1 MKALSKDMLKAIK
14 LSERDKKTVIILA
27 VFLCLAAYYQFIFEP
42 VFRKWNVSYKV
53 VAEKKKE
60 LKQMERKLRE
70 FRGIQRDREE
80 FLSKIAII
88 NARVNMPSSSKK
100 LPEIL
105 RAIMVSADKASVKI
119 NNLRPL
125 ATTEEGSETPLVNT
139 FSVDGS
145 AKINEVAN
153 FMERAWGMKVDEL
166 GFSLTDDKEKPVH
179 FYIKLSL
186 LPPIGIETPK
196 ASVKVA
202 HFIFTED
209 PFLPRER
216 AIAASKT
223 KMMKGRKGMFSSAIP
238 SPEEIAPPPPAP
250 TVNTSGL
257 RLVGITGFGGKKSA
271 IVIDDSKAGEE
282 FFLQEG
288 DPFREYSV
296 TVVDNKGITFGIKD
310 GPTGRL
316 EFPPQAGDI
325 IETEGPPTAAAS
337 QKRTA
342 SSKNGRLGINVMN
355 LTPAIIKE
363 KGLSAQQGIIV
374 TGERKDVPEV
384 RTDDVVVS
392 INGIKVSSLN
402 EAQKIMQTVKAGN
415 ELELGTMRG
424 TEAKTI
430 KIKAIE

>member
-1 MKALSKDMLKAIK
+1 MKALPKDLLKAIN
-14 LSERDKKTVIILA
+14 LSERDKKTVLILV

-42 VFRKWNVSYKV
+42 VFRKWNATYKV
-53 VAEKKKE
+53 IAEKKKE

-70 FRGIQRDREE
+70 FRGIQRDSEE

-88 NARVNMPSSSKK
+88 NARVNMPSSKKK

-105 RAIMVSADKASVKI
+105 RALMTSADKASVKI

-125 ATTEEGSETPLVNT
+125 ATTEEGSETPVVDT

-153 FMERAWGMKVDEL
+153 FMERAWGMKIDEL
-166 GFSLTDDKEKPVH
+166 GLSLTDDKDRPVH

-186 LPPIGIETPK
+186 LPPIELELPK
-196 ASVKVA
+196 TSVKVA
-202 HFIFTED
+202 HFAFAED
-209 PFLPRER
+209 PFRPRER
-216 AIAASKT
+216 AVVASRAMK
-223 KMMKGRKGMFSSAIP
+223 KGRKGLSSSLVP
-238 SPEEIAPPPPAP
+238 SPEDIVPPPPPP
-250 TVNTSGL
+250 TVNISGL
-257 RLVGITGFGGKKSA
+257 RLVGITGMGGRKSA

-288 DPFREYSV
+288 DPFREYTV
-296 TVVDNKGITFGIKD
+296 TVVDNKGVTFGLKD

-325 IETEGPPTAAAS
+325 IEADGPPPAATA

-342 SSKNGRLGINVMN
+342 STKSGRLGINVMN
-355 LTPAIIKE
+355 LTSALIKE
-363 KGLSAQQGIIV
+363 KGLAAQQGLIV
-374 TGERKDVPEV
+374 TKGREDAPDIKV
-384 RTDDVVVS
+384 DDVVVS
-392 INGIKVSSLN
+392 INNIKVSSLN
-402 EAQKIMQTVKAGN
+402 EAQKIMHTVKPGDD
-415 ELELGTMRG
+415 LELGTLRG
-424 TEAKTI
+424 EAARTV

>member
-1 MKALSKDMLKAIK
+1 MKALPKDLLKAIN
-14 LSERDKKTVIILA
+14 LSERDKKTVLILV

-42 VFRKWNVSYKV
+42 VFRKWNTTYKV
-53 VAEKKKE
+53 MAEKKKE

-70 FRGIQRDREE
+70 FRGIQRDSEE

-88 NARVNMPSSSKK
+88 NARVNMPSSKKK

-105 RAIMVSADKASVKI
+105 RAIMVSADKSSVKI

-125 ATTEEGSETPLVNT
+125 ATTEEGSETPVVDT

-153 FMERAWGMKVDEL
+153 FMERAWGMKIVEL
-166 GFSLTDDKEKPVH
+166 GLSLTDDKDRPVH

-186 LPPIGIETPK
+186 LPPSVTETPK
-196 ASVKVA
+196 TSVKVA
-202 HFIFTED
+202 HFAFAED
-209 PFLPRER
+209 PFRPRER
-216 AIAASKT
+216 AVVASKAI
-223 KMMKGRKGMFSSAIP
+223 MMKGRKGLFSSSVP
-238 SPEEIAPPPPAP
+238 SPEDIVPPPPPP
-250 TVNTSGL
+250 TVNISGL
-257 RLVGITGFGGKKSA
+257 RLVGITGVGGRKSA

-296 TVVDNKGITFGIKD
+296 TVVDNKGVTFGLKG

-325 IETEGPPTAAAS
+325 IETEVPQSAATAQKRAAS
-337 QKRTA
+337 T
-342 SSKNGRLGINVMN
+342 KNGRLGINVMN
-355 LTPAIIKE
+355 LTPALIKE
-363 KGLSAQQGIIV
+363 KGLSAQQGLIV
-374 TGERKDVPEV
+374 TKGREDAPDIKV
-384 RTDDVVVS
+384 DDVVVS
-392 INGIKVSSLN
+392 INNIKVSSLN
-402 EAQKIMQTVKAGN
+402 EAQKIMHTVKPGD
-415 ELELGTMRG
+415 ELELGTLRG
-424 TEAKTI
+424 EAARTV